1 VWHKKVSNKN
11 TAAFVVMMEAV
22 TMTKIITGPIATKMP
37 RIRGLRTVKKEI
49 LKLIDTFV
57 LKADDLD
64 AVNNDIVPAL
74 LDAVLVDYKQSV
86 PDARDPEVLN
96 VMSTIIGKLHVSI
109 RSLSTSFKILTCDSL

>member
-1 VWHKKVSNKN
+1 
-11 TAAFVVMMEAV
+11 MIL
-22 TMTKIITGPIATKMP
+22 TKITGPIATKMP

-96 VMSTIIGKLHVSI
+96 VMSTIIGKLHVRI
-109 RSLSTSFKILTCDSL
+109 YDIFLSFNILTCDSL

>member
-1 VWHKKVSNKN
+1 
-11 TAAFVVMMEAV
+11 M
-22 TMTKIITGPIATKMP
+22 
-37 RIRGLRTVKKEI
+37 KKEI

-96 VMSTIIGKLHVSI
+96 VMSTIIGKLHV
-109 RSLSTSFKILTCDSL
+109 RF

>member
-1 VWHKKVSNKN
+1 
-11 TAAFVVMMEAV
+11 M
-22 TMTKIITGPIATKMP
+22 
-37 RIRGLRTVKKEI
+37 KKEI

-64 AVNNDIVPAL
+64 AVSNDIVPAL

-96 VMSTIIGKLHVSI
+96 VMSTIIGKLHVRI
-109 RSLSTSFKILTCDSL
+109 CRICCPWLY